1 LSRDVEPLL
10 TLAAELEARDERLA
24 AELARVEQAQADAEE
39 IRVHASTVEAFLASL
54 PSALAGHARAE
65 ETAESDRATAQAAL
79 AAAAD
84 EDELAAERARAR
96 IADAEARAARAREH
110 QDALEREGIE
120 RRDEGRRLCE
130 RVGVA
135 DLAAV
140 LAWASHRRG
149 ELLVEHS
156 GLARRREEIV
166 REASELLGSVLG
178 DPLAATSVAG
188 LRDRLGRALP

>member
-10 TLAAELEARDERLA
+10 TLAADLEARDERVA
-24 AELARVEQAQADAEE
+24 SDLARVEQSQADVDE
-39 IRVHASTVEAFLASL
+39 IRVRAAAVEAFLASL
-54 PSALAGHARAE
+54 PAALAGHARAE
-65 ETAESDRATAQAAL
+65 ETAESDRAAAQAAL
-79 AAAAD
+79 AAAA
-84 EDELAAERARAR
+84 EDELGAERARAR
-96 IADAEARAARAREH
+96 IADAEARAERAREH
-110 QDALEREGIE
+110 QEALEREGIE

-130 RVGVA
+130 RVGVD

-178 DPLAATSVAG
+178 DPHAATSVAG
-188 LRDRLGRALP
+188 LRERLRRALP